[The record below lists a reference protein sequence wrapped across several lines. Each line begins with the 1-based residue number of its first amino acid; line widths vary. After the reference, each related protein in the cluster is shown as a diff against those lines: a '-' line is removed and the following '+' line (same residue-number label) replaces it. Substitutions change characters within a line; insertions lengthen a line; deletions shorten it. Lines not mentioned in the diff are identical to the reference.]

1 MLKGGILIWLLAGVL
16 SNPPK
21 RVERAF
27 APPPAPAERFRV
39 TTRNVP
45 AARIAGVVM
54 PARQQAK
61 GTIFICHGWGAR
73 KELMYG
79 WEWVRGQLG
88 WNVVVFDF
96 REHGQS
102 SHSPRLCTLGF
113 HEIWDVKA
121 VVDYAEERG
130 LAKPYVI
137 CGYSLGA
144 SVGLRWA
151 AHDARVS
158 GVLAVSPYRNG
169 MLGSR
174 QFVRSWLGI
183 DPHGTGWTNGYV
195 RMLRAVDLPTDV
207 TRRNDLRLW
216 IVAAEHDVFPVAD
229 QRAILDASPSPA
241 ALKRFFVI
249 PGANHGTT
257 WRWQGDARVPSHD
270 RIIRDFLSESERG
283 RK

>member
-1 MLKGGILIWLLAGVL
+1 MLKGGLIVWALVGLL
-16 SNPPK
+16 SQP
-21 RVERAF
+21 RERSEKNLPA
-27 APPPAPAERFRV
+27 PPAPFHRFTV
-39 TTRNVP
+39 TTDNVP
-45 AARIAGVVM
+45 PARLSGVVM
-54 PARQQAK
+54 PAKGRAK
-61 GTIFICHGWGAR
+61 GTLFLCHGWGNR
-73 KELMYG
+73 KETFYG
-79 WEWVRGQLG
+79 WDWVRSELG

-241 ALKRFFVI
+241 AL
-249 PGANHGTT
+249 
-257 WRWQGDARVPSHD
+257 
-270 RIIRDFLSESERG
+270 
-283 RK
+283 